1 MTEDKVTLREV
12 LLDRMCEIENH
23 FVRQEHLDPVKKATI
38 EDKLAWMSKM
48 WRLIGE
54 DDREWLQYAQHALED
69 QTPWK

>member
-23 FVRQEHLDPVKKATI
+23 FVRQEHLAPVKKATI

-48 WRLIGE
+48 WRIVG
-54 DDREWLQYAQHALED
+54 DSDKEWLQAASNAIED
-69 QTPWK
+69 QIPWR